1 MAQQTVRFFSKAQ
14 NYQILV
20 KPYLISVNNGVPVHT
35 RGEKIE
41 FQNGEFSTEDKA
53 IISFLRKH
61 KAYGVDFH
69 EDKTPVGADDG
80 VYQKAQ

>member
-41 FQNGEFSTEDKA
+41 FENGEFSTDDHNVIK
-53 IISFLRKH
+53 FLRKH
-61 KAYGVDFH
+61 KAYGVDFQ